1 MIESPL
7 LNSKTSNVNLSKW
20 EQLNGLKLFVSHLNW
35 VIHFHLRYIFI
46 CDTFSF
52 VIQFIKLQF
61 TIVNFLQSVEGGTHT
76 IRQSSVCQ
84 VWFLSIM
91 QLFVPVHTVQ
101 TTTIPAILWISSKM
115 FEILSNECVFESV
128 LWLQCIMF

>member
-61 TIVNFLQSVEGGTHT
+61 TIVNFLQSVEGGTLYG
-76 IRQSSVCQ
+76 SLVCVKYDSYRLCSYLYQ
-84 VWFLSIM
+84 YT
-91 QLFVPVHTVQ
+91 LFRLQPFQ
-101 TTTIPAILWISSKM
+101 QYS
-115 FEILSNECVFESV
+115 ESV
-128 LWLQCIMF
+128 AKCLKFFQTNVCSSPYCGFNV